1 MKKKLFILLL
11 VVTLLGTAVPLYA
24 QDAILTLENL
34 AAKVEAMVE
43 LVASMTERLTS
54 FEERLE
60 ILEATATPTVTPT
73 PSPTPPP
80 TPTPTPTSPSP
91 TVRMSGTM
99 NVRAGPGT
107 NYPILGQAA
116 AGDQFPISGK
126 NPAGG
131 LVADH
136 LQRSIW
142 LGLQPIG
149 DSDQSGTC
157 AGGVQH
163 SHAAAHPDPTNGY
176 AHPADACASPCGA
189 TSGRSLRWYWWRRL
203 QIQVAK
209 HRSQA

>member
-1 MKKKLFILLL
+1 M
-11 VVTLLGTAVPLYA
+11 AVPLYA

-80 TPTPTPTSPSP
+80 TPPPSPTPTPTPTSSSP

-116 AGDQFPISGK
+116 SGDQYPHFRQESCWR
-126 NPAGG
+126 

-136 LQRSIW
+136 LRRSVW
-142 LGLQPIG
+142 LGLQPFG
-149 DSDQSGTC
+149 DGNQSGTR
-157 AGGVQH
+157 AGGVHH
-163 SHAAAHPDPTNGY
+163 SHSAGDPDPTNGY
-176 AHPADACASPCGA
+176 AHPADARALPLWRNHRPIRAQALAA
-189 TSGRSLRWYWWRRL
+189 TAANSGCEIRNSG
-203 QIQVAK
+203 ITA
-209 HRSQA
+209 ATI